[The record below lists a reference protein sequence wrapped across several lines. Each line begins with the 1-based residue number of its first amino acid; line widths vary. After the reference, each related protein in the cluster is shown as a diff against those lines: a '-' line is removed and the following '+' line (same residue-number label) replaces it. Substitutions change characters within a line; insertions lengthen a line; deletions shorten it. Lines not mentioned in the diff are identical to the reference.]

1 MKRREFLR
9 SGSAGM
15 AGGVLL
21 PHGARPAADGE
32 SPRDAAR
39 SAVLDRRAR
48 VRRHSPVVRTFD
60 AYSALSV
67 GNGGFAFTVDATGL
81 QTFAEEYKEIP
92 LATQAEWG
100 WHSFANP
107 SGFRAEDAME
117 RYDAHGR
124 QVPYLSGQSGPAGK
138 WLREN
143 PHRLSLGRI
152 GFVLRRRDGSAS
164 RASDIGGVEQRLDL
178 WSGTIETRFT
188 LDDRAVRVWTWA
200 HPARDLVAFRVESTD
215 IGPAWLAIRIAFP
228 YGGVTH
234 TGDPSDWTHPELHTT
249 RLAERGARAATW
261 ERTLDATTYWAR
273 AAWTGDALVTA
284 GPNEVR
290 PSGPH
295 EFRIEPAAGA
305 SRFECC
311 IEFSPARATDALP
324 SADATAAASARKWE
338 RFWTDGG
345 TLDLSGSSDPRATEL
360 ERRIVLS
367 EYLTAIQCAG
377 TMPPQE
383 TGETFNSW
391 FGKAHLE
398 MHWWHAAHF
407 ALWDRA
413 DLLERSLPWY
423 RKILP
428 EARANAARQGY
439 RGARWPKMVGPD
451 GRDSPSG
458 IGPFLIWQQPHP
470 IYLSELVYRA
480 HPQRRVLERYRDI
493 VFASAEFM
501 ASYPWWE
508 QARRRYVL
516 GPPLIPAQESHP
528 PRTTF
533 NPTFELAYWA
543 FALSTAQRWRERL
556 GLAREPAW
564 ERVLNAL
571 SPLPMRDGLYVNAE
585 SAPTT
590 FTDADQRRDHP
601 TLLGAYGFVASLHV
615 DREAMRRTLR
625 RVFETWQWSET
636 WGWDY
641 PLVAMTAARLGEP
654 SLAIDALLMDT
665 PKNRYHPN
673 GHNYQRP
680 GLTIYLPGNGGLLSA
695 TAMMAAGWEGAPRTS
710 APGFP
715 RAGWSVGVERLR
727 GLP

>member
-1 MKRREFLR
+1 MLLP
-9 SGSAGM
+9 
-15 AGGVLL
+15 AGG
-21 PHGARPAADGE
+21 RAAAGDALAAG
-32 SPRDAAR
+32 SPGDA
-39 SAVLDRRAR
+39 VDRRAR
-48 VRRHSPVVRTFD
+48 VARHAPSAHAFD

-81 QTFAEEYKEIP
+81 QTFPDAYENIP

-100 WHSFANP
+100 WHSFANTA
-107 SGFRAEDAME
+107 GFSDRDALAL
-117 RYDAHGR
+117 YDAHGR
-124 QVPYLSGQSGPAGK
+124 QVPYLSGQNGPAGK
-138 WLREN
+138 FLREN

-152 GFVLRRRDGSAS
+152 GFELRRRDGSAA
-164 RASDIGGVEQRLDL
+164 RLSDLTEVEQRLDL
-178 WSGTIETRFT
+178 WTGTIESRFT
-188 LDDRAVRVWTWA
+188 FDGHSVRVRTWA
-200 HPARDLVAFRVESTD
+200 HPARDQIALRVESTAID
-215 IGPAWLAIRIAFP
+215 PAWLTIRVAFP
-228 YGGVTH
+228 FARPTH
-234 TGDPSDWTHPELHTT
+234 TGDPSDWSSPQLHTT
-249 RLAERGARAATW
+249 RIVRRDRRGATW
-261 ERTLDATTYWAR
+261 ERTLDATRYWAR
-273 AAWTGDALVTA
+273 AAWSGDATFA
-284 GPNEVR
+284 PTGA
-290 PSGPH
+290 H
-295 EFRIEPAAGA
+295 AFRIEPATGT
-305 SRFECC
+305 SGFECC
-311 IEFSPARATDALP
+311 VEFSPTRATDAMP
-324 SADATAAASARKWE
+324 TAAMTAEASAQRWE
-338 RFWTDGG
+338 RFWSDGG
-345 TLDLSGSSDPRATEL
+345 TLDLSGSTDPRAKEL

-391 FGKAHLE
+391 YGKSHLE

-407 ALWDRA
+407 PLWSRVE
-413 DLLERSLPWY
+413 LLERSLPWY
-423 RKILP
+423 RRILP

-439 RGARWPKMVGPD
+439 RGARWPKMVGPA
-451 GRDSPSG
+451 GHDSPSG
-458 IGPFLIWQQPHP
+458 IGPFLVWQQPHP
-470 IYLSELVYRA
+470 IYLAELVYRTRSD
-480 HPQRRVLERYRDI
+480 PRRTLERYRDL

-501 ASYPWWE
+501 ASYPWWD
-508 QARRRYVL
+508 QDARRYVL

-543 FALSTAQRWRERL
+543 FGLSTAQRWRERL

-564 ERVLNAL
+564 DRVLHAL

-590 FTDADQRRDHP
+590 FTDAGQRRDHP
-601 TLLGAYGFVASLHV
+601 TLLGAYGFVASPRV

-625 RVFETWQWSET
+625 RVFATWQWTET

-654 SLAIDALLMDT
+654 ESAIDALLMDT
-665 PKNRYHPN
+665 PKNHYHPN

-680 GLTIYLPGNGGLLSA
+680 GLTIYLPGNGGLLAA
-695 TAMMAAGWEGAPRTS
+695 TAMMAAGWDGAPRTA

-715 RAGWSVGVERLR
+715 RTGWTVRAERLH